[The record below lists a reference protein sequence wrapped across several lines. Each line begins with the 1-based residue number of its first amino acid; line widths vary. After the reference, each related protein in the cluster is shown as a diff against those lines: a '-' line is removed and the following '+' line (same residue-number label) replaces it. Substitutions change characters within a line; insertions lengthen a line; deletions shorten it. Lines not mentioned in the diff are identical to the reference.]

1 MIINSKLYSF
11 PPIGQ
16 YYDVVGTVTVNS
28 LSKLQEYKRDVENE
42 IYKCPS
48 CGANL
53 KYEAANSGLKC
64 DYCGYELSSSQNV
77 LKQQMLI

>member
-1 MIINSKLYSF
+1 MNNPNVEEELL
-11 PPIGQ
+11 
-16 YYDVVGTVTVNS
+16 TA
-28 LSKLQEYKRDVENE
+28 ENE

-64 DYCGYELSSSQNV
+64 DYCGYELNMKGETLC
-77 LKQQMLI
+77 LKSI